1 MGLDIYK
8 AFNRVW
14 YDDLLCTLKSYDG
27 ISGRLFGLIL
37 SFLSNR
43 QLPMVLDGKSLQE
56 HSVNAGVTQ
65 GFIFGL
71 TPFLLYIN
79 DPLDDIIGNIAIYA
93 GYTTLYSKFDQA
105 SDL

>member
-1 MGLDIYK
+1 
-8 AFNRVW
+8 
-14 YDDLLCTLKSYDG
+14 
-27 ISGRLFGLIL
+27 
-37 SFLSNR
+37 
-43 QLPMVLDGKSLQE
+43 MVLDGKSLQE

-93 GYTTLYSKFDQA
+93 IYAGYTTLYAKFDQA